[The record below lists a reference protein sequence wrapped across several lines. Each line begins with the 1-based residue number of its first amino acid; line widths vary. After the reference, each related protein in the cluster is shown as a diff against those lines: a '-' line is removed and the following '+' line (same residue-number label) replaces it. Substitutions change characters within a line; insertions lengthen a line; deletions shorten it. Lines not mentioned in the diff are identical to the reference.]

1 MDTSDSEPLLGDRRR
16 IKDATN
22 NDSDFSVRAVLAGM
36 LIGVLINI
44 SNTYYGL
51 ISGSSQQM
59 PIVSALLGYLGFR
72 FLSRFGVE
80 KLSRAENVLI
90 ASTATATGC
99 MPVTAGFAELI
110 PALEYILEPV
120 DMGPVHLSWQSSVVW
135 SLGVAFFGI
144 IFASLLRRS
153 LVMPKD
159 MPWPGATASSNVIK
173 SLHTPT
179 VDRTIAEDQTE
190 QEHAGFTPHRLRA
203 IFNSAGVSSIITVF
217 TYFLPVLHDLP
228 IFGSHVANTWLWTAT
243 LSPGFFGGGMIMG
256 PEITLHMLLGAI
268 VGWAILSPYAKTRG
282 YAPGPTDDWETGSRG
297 WIIWISLSALIA
309 DAVVKIGWICLEAVH
324 NNGARY
330 LTAYTHYFRSHA
342 VWHRG
347 LAREDTLAAD
357 HEISNDSNTD
367 APMSIM
373 KRTAPIAAFV
383 LSILL
388 CVATT
393 TIVFS
398 SVVPWYHVLLSVLL
412 ALPMAVVSIRTLGE
426 SDYNPQSGL
435 LSQLFFASIVPHS
448 SANGVLINI
457 ISASISTAGASQTG
471 DLAYDF
477 KIGQLVGAMPTAQLF
492 GQVIGF
498 QIPGSFLQVPSAF
511 LLVSTAKLVLGRG
524 LPSGVS
530 IFMLGFGM
538 FFVAATILRTLYPN
552 RWWRVFIPSG
562 VSFAVGI
569 FLLPA
574 YTIARTA
581 GGLFTWVWI
590 RRTPSNA
597 SSVEVIGSGLILGE
611 AIASLFNLGF
621 TAFGLPQFGPQSPL

>member
-1 MDTSDSEPLLGDRRR
+1 MRSE
-16 IKDATN
+16 
-22 NDSDFSVRAVLAGM
+22 
-36 LIGVLINI
+36 INEM
-44 SNTYYGL
+44 
-51 ISGSSQQM
+51 Q
-59 PIVSALLGYLGFR
+59 
-72 FLSRFGVE
+72 
-80 KLSRAENVLI
+80 
-90 ASTATATGC
+90 
-99 MPVTAGFAELI
+99 
-110 PALEYILEPV
+110 
-120 DMGPVHLSWQSSVVW
+120 
-135 SLGVAFFGI
+135 
-144 IFASLLRRS
+144 
-153 LVMPKD
+153 
-159 MPWPGATASSNVIK
+159 
-173 SLHTPT
+173 
-179 VDRTIAEDQTE
+179 
-190 QEHAGFTPHRLRA
+190 
-203 IFNSAGVSSIITVF
+203 TVF

-373 KRTAPIAAFV
+373 KRTAPIAAFG

-435 LSQLFFASIVPHS
+435 CKFAL
-448 SANGVLINI
+448 GI
-457 ISASISTAGASQTG
+457 ISVVYLGHYPLAKYNSISAVFRIHCPTLERQRCSDQHHLCIYLHSWREPNRRPRIRLQDWATCRRY
-471 DLAYDF
+471 AYC
-477 KIGQLVGAMPTAQLF
+477 P
-492 GQVIGF
+492 VI
-498 QIPGSFLQVPSAF
+498 
-511 LLVSTAKLVLGRG
+511 R
-524 LPSGVS
+524 SGYRVS
-530 IFMLGFGM
+530 IWS
-538 FFVAATILRTLYPN
+538 N
-552 RWWRVFIPSG
+552 
-562 VSFAVGI
+562 SF
-569 FLLPA
+569 
-574 YTIARTA
+574 
-581 GGLFTWVWI
+581 
-590 RRTPSNA
+590 
-597 SSVEVIGSGLILGE
+597 
-611 AIASLFNLGF
+611 
-621 TAFGLPQFGPQSPL
+621 

>member
-36 LIGVLINI
+36 FIGVLINI

-203 IFNSAGVSSIITVF
+203 IFNSAGVSSIIVGADISRCGVRLTRCR
-217 TYFLPVLHDLP
+217 LSLH
-228 IFGSHVANTWLWTAT
+228 
-243 LSPGFFGGGMIMG
+243 
-256 PEITLHMLLGAI
+256 
-268 VGWAILSPYAKTRG
+268 
-282 YAPGPTDDWETGSRG
+282 
-297 WIIWISLSALIA
+297 ISYQSST
-309 DAVVKIGWICLEAVH
+309 ICL
-324 NNGARY
+324 Y
-330 LTAYTHYFRSHA
+330 LDHTWQTHGFGQLRCRPA
-342 VWHRG
+342 F
-347 LAREDTLAAD
+347 LAA
-357 HEISNDSNTD
+357 
-367 APMSIM
+367 
-373 KRTAPIAAFV
+373 
-383 LSILL
+383 
-388 CVATT
+388 
-393 TIVFS
+393 
-398 SVVPWYHVLLSVLL
+398 
-412 ALPMAVVSIRTLGE
+412 G
-426 SDYNPQSGL
+426 
-435 LSQLFFASIVPHS
+435 
-448 SANGVLINI
+448 
-457 ISASISTAGASQTG
+457 
-471 DLAYDF
+471 
-477 KIGQLVGAMPTAQLF
+477 
-492 GQVIGF
+492 
-498 QIPGSFLQVPSAF
+498 
-511 LLVSTAKLVLGRG
+511 
-524 LPSGVS
+524 
-530 IFMLGFGM
+530 
-538 FFVAATILRTLYPN
+538 
-552 RWWRVFIPSG
+552 
-562 VSFAVGI
+562 
-569 FLLPA
+569 
-574 YTIARTA
+574 
-581 GGLFTWVWI
+581 
-590 RRTPSNA
+590 
-597 SSVEVIGSGLILGE
+597 
-611 AIASLFNLGF
+611 
-621 TAFGLPQFGPQSPL
+621 